1 MQDAGEPLADDG
13 AGAETDLPLEGV
25 RVLDLTQALAGPYCT
40 LLLADLGADVV
51 KVEAP
56 GRGDDSR
63 HWGPPFVGDQAA
75 YFLSVN
81 RNKRSVA
88 LNLKSDGGAAAA
100 QAIVASSDVVV
111 ENFRPGSAARLGL
124 GAEALR
130 ARDQRLVYCSISGF
144 GQDGPPRAGYD
155 QIVQGMGGLMSLTG
169 QPGGPPTKFGVPMAD
184 ISAGM
189 FASTAILAALYARE
203 RTGRGRT
210 IDVAMH
216 DAVIALLTYQAGRFF
231 ATGQAPGP
239 QGNLHPTIAPYAM
252 FASADGH
259 VNVCVGNDAQFRRF
273 CEALDAGDLA
283 DDERFATNQS
293 RLAHRDELDAAIIP
307 LLQALSTDEI
317 LERMGQA
324 GVPCGPIRGLDEVFA
339 DPAVQDRHMQLRVN
353 HPVLGELSLTGAPWQ
368 LDGHAVEARLPPPGL
383 GEHTEAVLRE
393 VGYPPEQ
400 IEQLAS
406 TGDIALAPT
415 TA

>member
-1 MQDAGEPLADDG
+1 
-13 AGAETDLPLEGV
+13 
-25 RVLDLTQALAGPYCT
+25 
-40 LLLADLGADVV
+40 
-51 KVEAP
+51 
-56 GRGDDSR
+56 
-63 HWGPPFVGDQAA
+63 
-75 YFLSVN
+75 
-81 RNKRSVA
+81 
-88 LNLKSDGGAAAA
+88 
-100 QAIVASSDVVV
+100 
-111 ENFRPGSAARLGL
+111 
-124 GAEALR
+124 
-130 ARDQRLVYCSISGF
+130 
-144 GQDGPPRAGYD
+144 
-155 QIVQGMGGLMSLTG
+155 
-169 QPGGPPTKFGVPMAD
+169 
-184 ISAGM
+184 M